1 MATSPGIWV
10 TSPNARCR
18 CGNAANAANAANAVN
33 AVNAV
38 RQALRAD

>member
-18 CGNAANAANAANAVN
+18 CGNAANAANAVN